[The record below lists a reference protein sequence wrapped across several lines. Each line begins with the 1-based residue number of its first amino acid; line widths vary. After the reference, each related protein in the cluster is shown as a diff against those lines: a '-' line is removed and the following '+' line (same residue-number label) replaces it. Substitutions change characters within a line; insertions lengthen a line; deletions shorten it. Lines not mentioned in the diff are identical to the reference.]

1 MPWRPQPQP
10 PTTHQ
15 VGNLSSLRGRMRFQ
29 DRQSLPW
36 NEFSRA
42 KIWESKKTSNRMEF
56 WVWMLYLCFFPMLH
70 CEKGTTFHWR
80 FQLLKSIPLI
90 LMKLNISKNCGK
102 KTLDEFYH
110 TLLKTR
116 VEIVTNHPCFLFS
129 AMCLSKIWVRH
140 RYAEGSDPL
149 PHPRIPCESW
159 LSENHHLQHH
169 GSIQHRL
176 TRNLQ
181 ATTSICVAFHQ
192 QFGYPLVKLS
202 NGIFYHFF
210 LSTQHFLLVHTISN
224 GGCFHCHVGTLDV
237 KAAPCTPGGYAGWWL
252 GVSKKTGMK
261 RDSLLE
267 EPIPS
272 QKTTWRT
279 INHPSQNSKTKTLNG
294 NCWFLSA
301 FRSSE
306 VTSDLRCLIGKQHL
320 SGVRN
325 PSASGSRVHHS
336 MATFFVYRL
345 NLGLLQFIF
354 HELYP
359 PL

>member
-1 MPWRPQPQP
+1 METPPWSTSGWSNWQTQPDFLNSWNDSTTQTPATSARCSLPLWIGPNNRGSKNYHGKSSSNPLGWDLMPWRPQPQP

-169 GSIQHRL
+169 GSIKHRL

-202 NGIFYHFF
+202 NGI
-210 LSTQHFLLVHTISN
+210 
-224 GGCFHCHVGTLDV
+224 
-237 KAAPCTPGGYAGWWL
+237 
-252 GVSKKTGMK
+252 
-261 RDSLLE
+261 
-267 EPIPS
+267 
-272 QKTTWRT
+272 
-279 INHPSQNSKTKTLNG
+279 
-294 NCWFLSA
+294 
-301 FRSSE
+301 
-306 VTSDLRCLIGKQHL
+306 
-320 SGVRN
+320 
-325 PSASGSRVHHS
+325 
-336 MATFFVYRL
+336 
-345 NLGLLQFIF
+345 
-354 HELYP
+354 
-359 PL
+359 